1 METVFMKIICLA
13 KTILI
18 LLALAVILCPAQAAI
33 NTISQGNTV
42 FIGEEGLDI
51 SGATALGSI
60 DLGWWASG
68 AAIATASPDHQ
79 VTVSDTTNLYI
90 SPTEFGSR
98 TGTWYWLPTNTPVFS
113 VADPNLAIRVED
125 TTRNLDV
132 TNAWVPTDDEIGF
145 RIETNLIP
153 IASRPG
159 VTAVPVTIKVQD
171 PSGATYSALTD
182 NAGSSTSLEDF
193 PVTTSPFFTGSIW
206 DTGRRNQY
214 SPGTY
219 TIWVEC
225 NVNSMKDNYNQAGKT
240 VSQKVTVQNQDH
252 NPLITGNYP
261 ATQVKTTVKTTIPT
275 TVKTTIAVTPT
286 PTVPATPETTLTTP
300 VPVMTSEPVPATTTT
315 AVPTTTYAPGFAG
328 LLAVVSLGI
337 ALLVCSRKD

>member
-1 METVFMKIICLA
+1 METVFMKIIHLA
-13 KTILI
+13 KKILI
-18 LLALAVILCPAQAAI
+18 LLALAVLFCPAQGAI

-51 SGATALGSI
+51 SGATAPGSV

-68 AAIATASPDHQ
+68 AAIATSSPDYQ
-79 VTVSDTTNLYI
+79 VTVTDTTNLYI

-98 TGTWYWLPTNTPVFS
+98 TGTWYWLPAKTALFT

-125 TTRNLDV
+125 TTVNVDV
-132 TNAWVPTDDEIGF
+132 TNAWVPTDDQIRF
-145 RIETNLIP
+145 RIETNLLP
-153 IASRPG
+153 IASRTG
-159 VTAVPVTIKVQD
+159 VASVPVTIKVQD

-182 NAGSSTSLEDF
+182 NTGTSTSLVDF

-206 DTGRRNQY
+206 DTGRRDQY

-225 NVNSMKDNYNQAGKT
+225 NVNSMKDNYDQAGKT

-252 NPLITGNYP
+252 NPRITGNYP
-261 ATQVKTTVKTTIPT
+261 ATPVKTTVKTTIPT
-275 TVKTTIAVTPT
+275 TVKTTILVTPT
-286 PTVPATPETTLTTP
+286 PTVPATPGTTLTTP
-300 VPVMTSEPVPATTTT
+300 VPVMTSEPVPPDTTT
-315 AVPTTTYAPGFAG
+315 AVPTTTYAPGFEG
-328 LLAVVSLGI
+328 FLAVVSLGI
-337 ALLVCSRKD
+337 ALLVWLRKD